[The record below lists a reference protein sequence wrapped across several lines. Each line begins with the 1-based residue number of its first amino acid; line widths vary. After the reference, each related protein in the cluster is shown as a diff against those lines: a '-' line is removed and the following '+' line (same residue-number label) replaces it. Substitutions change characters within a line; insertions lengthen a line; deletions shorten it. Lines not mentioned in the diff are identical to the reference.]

1 MCVRWG
7 VQKCS
12 FWVSQNTL
20 FWVIMGTP
28 NHHFWVSLLTPYMV
42 LSPVNMVSK
51 TDHELI
57 IYDTWSCHQIWGFW
71 AIPGDQVFRALSGVP
86 PKTSKNMVLSPE
98 TTETLF
104 DGFGQNSIVDWSY
117 MTHDHVSYMINP
129 WSLLEQLLTPYMV
142 LSPVIWCPESAQ
154 KVIILGVTKH
164 PFLGDYGYPKSPL
177 LGVTFDTIHGTL
189 SGKYGV
195 QNWSWIDHIWHMIM
209 SPNMRFLSDTRWS
222 GFSSTFWGTSK
233 NLKKHGTLSGNHRN
247 AFWRFWTKLDRGL
260 IIYDTWSCVI
270 YDQSMITFGAI
281 IDTIHG
287 TLSGNMVSKTVS
299 RKWPKIITFWP
310 LLEHFLDPF
319 WTPYLVVLAQY
330 L

>member
-142 LSPVIWCPESAQ
+142 LSPVIWCPKRCPES
-154 KVIILGVTKH
+154 
-164 PFLGDYGYPKSPL
+164 DPKSSL
-177 LGVTFDTIHGTL
+177 FDHF
-189 SGKYGV
+189 
-195 QNWSWIDHIWHMIM
+195 W
-209 SPNMRFLSDTRWS
+209 
-222 GFSSTFWGTSK
+222 STFWTP
-233 NLKKHGTLSGNHRN
+233 SGHPIWWYWHNTYSIRHWILR
-247 AFWRFWTKLDRGL
+247 
-260 IIYDTWSCVI
+260 
-270 YDQSMITFGAI
+270 
-281 IDTIHG
+281 
-287 TLSGNMVSKTVS
+287 
-299 RKWPKIITFWP
+299 
-310 LLEHFLDPF
+310 
-319 WTPYLVVLAQY
+319 
-330 L
+330 